1 MANKKDPPMTN
12 RQRISAVLRVA
23 KISFMTAPSAVIVQI
38 SGAIINAVLPIVIT
52 YFAALTTT
60 ALAEAFSGD
69 ESAGAR
75 AMWYVVVTALLGVVA
90 TAWTSV
96 EQYVNQLMRY
106 KVDVAISDSMYEHF
120 LKLDFWRYDDK
131 RTKDIFDR
139 ASQFARFFPYVFDR
153 LSSILGS
160 FIAMLAG
167 LAALILVS
175 WWLGLIL
182 VAAVIPGLV
191 IQLRLS
197 RAQTNHWNSN
207 VETRRAKGMIEW
219 DLLRPN
225 NIAELRVNGLVR
237 YLLDLRQKL
246 RDTDEKA
253 QIEFERTYIF
263 KRLGAKI
270 TEAAAEV
277 IALLWIVG
285 QIIAR
290 AQPIGQ
296 FIYVQQI
303 VSRALTG
310 ANGIVS
316 SLALMDEDL
325 VNLFDYQEFMDLAEC
340 AGGGVKLKNTPQI
353 IRFDDV
359 SFHYPQSQTE
369 VLDKVSFEIS
379 QGQHIAIVGEN
390 GAGKTT
396 LVKLLTGLYAPSHGH
411 VYLDD
416 QPLDNYELSSWHKRL
431 GVLSQDHIRYDF
443 ATAKNN
449 VYFGNVTVPFS
460 EERFDQALKWSESR
474 SFLEKLPKGVDSY
487 ITPWMEDDE
496 GNKGVDLSGGQWQRL
511 ALARNFYRNSEIII
525 LDEPTS
531 AIDALAEARIFK
543 HLFDAKDRTI
553 ITISHRLN
561 TVKRADKIFMLEEG
575 KLVEAGTHEELV
587 RKKGAYFR
595 LFESQL

>member
-1 MANKKDPPMTN
+1 MTKNKKPPMTS
-12 RQRISAVLRVA
+12 RQRLAAVWRVA

-38 SGAIINAVLPIVIT
+38 SGAIINAVLPIVT
-52 YFAALTTT
+52 TFFAALTTT

-69 ESAGAR
+69 ETAGAR
-75 AMWYVVVTALLGVVA
+75 AMWYVVVTALLGILA

-120 LKLDFWRYDDK
+120 LRLDYWRYDDK

-153 LSSILGS
+153 LSGILGS

-167 LAALILVS
+167 LAALILVN

-182 VAAVIPGLV
+182 IAAVIPGLI

-197 RAQTNHWNSN
+197 RAQADHWNAN

-219 DLLRPN
+219 DLLRPG

-237 YLLDLRQKL
+237 YLLDLRHKL
-246 RDTDEKA
+246 RDIDEKA
-253 QIEFERTYIF
+253 QIEFERKYIF
-263 KRLGAKI
+263 KRLGAKV
-270 TEAAAEV
+270 TEAVAEV
-277 IALLWIVG
+277 VALIWIVG
-285 QIIAR
+285 QIIGR

-303 VSRALTG
+303 VSRALSG

-316 SLALMDEDL
+316 SLATMDEDL
-325 VNLFDYQEFMDLAEC
+325 VNLFDYQEFMELPEYV
-340 AGGGVKLKNTPQI
+340 GGGIKLRDAPKLI
-353 IRFDDV
+353 KFD
-359 SFHYPQSQTE
+359 SITFHYPQSQVK
-369 VLDKVSFEIS
+369 VLEDVNLEIAK
-379 QGQHIAIVGEN
+379 GQHIAIVGEN

-396 LVKLLTGLYAPSHGH
+396 LVKILTGLYKPISGC

-416 QPLDNYELSSWHKRL
+416 KPLTDYKLSSWHKHL
-431 GVLSQDHIRYDF
+431 GVLTQDHIRYDF
-443 ATAKNN
+443 ATAKDNI
-449 VYFGNVTVPFS
+449 YFGNVTAPFS
-460 EERFDQALKWSESR
+460 QEMFDQALKWSESR
-474 SFLEKLPKGVDSY
+474 SFIEKLPKGVDSFL
-487 ITPWMEDDE
+487 TPWMEDND

-543 HLFDAKDRTI
+543 HLFEAKGRTI

-575 KLVEAGTHEELV
+575 KLVEQGTHQELV
-587 RKKGAYFR
+587 DKKGAYFR

>member
-1 MANKKDPPMTN
+1 MTKNKKPPMTS
-12 RQRISAVLRVA
+12 RQRLAAVWRVA

-38 SGAIINAVLPIVIT
+38 SGAIINAVLPIVT
-52 YFAALTTT
+52 TFFAALTTT

-69 ESAGAR
+69 ETAGAR
-75 AMWYVVVTALLGVVA
+75 AMWYVVVTALLGILA

-120 LKLDFWRYDDK
+120 LRLDYWRYDDK

-153 LSSILGS
+153 LSGILGS

-182 VAAVIPGLV
+182 IAAVIPGLI

-197 RAQTNHWNSN
+197 RAQADHWNAN

-219 DLLRPN
+219 DLLRPG

-237 YLLDLRQKL
+237 YLLDLRHKL
-246 RDTDEKA
+246 RDIDEKA
-253 QIEFERTYIF
+253 QIEFERKYIF
-263 KRLGAKI
+263 KRLGAKV
-270 TEAAAEV
+270 TEAVAEV
-277 IALLWIVG
+277 VALIWIVG
-285 QIIAR
+285 QIIGR

-303 VSRALTG
+303 VSRALSG

-316 SLALMDEDL
+316 SLATMDEDL
-325 VNLFDYQEFMDLAEC
+325 VNLFDYQEFMELPEYV
-340 AGGGVKLKNTPQI
+340 GGGIKLRDAPKLI
-353 IRFDDV
+353 KFD
-359 SFHYPQSQTE
+359 SITFHYPQSQVK
-369 VLDKVSFEIS
+369 VLEDVNLEIAK
-379 QGQHIAIVGEN
+379 GQHIAIVGEN

-396 LVKLLTGLYAPSHGH
+396 LVKILTGLYKPISGC

-416 QPLDNYELSSWHKRL
+416 KPLTDYKLSSWHKHL
-431 GVLSQDHIRYDF
+431 GVLTQDHIRYDF
-443 ATAKNN
+443 ATAKDNI
-449 VYFGNVTVPFS
+449 YFGNVTAPFS
-460 EERFDQALKWSESR
+460 QEMFDQALKWSESR
-474 SFLEKLPKGVDSY
+474 SFIEKLPKGVDSFL
-487 ITPWMEDDE
+487 TPWMEDND

-543 HLFDAKDRTI
+543 HLFEAKGRTI

-575 KLVEAGTHEELV
+575 KLVEQGTHQELV
-587 RKKGAYFR
+587 DKKGAYFR
-595 LFESQL
+595 LFELQL